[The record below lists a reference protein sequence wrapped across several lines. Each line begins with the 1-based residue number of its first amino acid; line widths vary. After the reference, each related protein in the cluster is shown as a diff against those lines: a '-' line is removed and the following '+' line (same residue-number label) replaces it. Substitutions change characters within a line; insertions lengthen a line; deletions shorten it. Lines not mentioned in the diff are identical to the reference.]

1 MATRWM
7 TPGDLYQ
14 ATRTMDR
21 IFDEFFGSGGS
32 AGPASAEGPA
42 TLPTYTLPVDVFE
55 TDTSYV
61 LTAPVPG
68 FDPEQVE
75 LTYDQGVLTIQ
86 ANAQPLQVQG
96 RWVRQERPYGS
107 WFRRLQLPEQVEGD
121 KIAADFDRGLLTV
134 TIPKMAQA
142 QPVRIPVAG
151 GKAKTALKA

>member
-7 TPGDLYQ
+7 APGDLYQ
-14 ATRTMDR
+14 VTRTMDR
-21 IFDEFFGSGGS
+21 IFDEFFGSGGT
-32 AGPASAEGPA
+32 ASPSDGQGTA

-55 TDTSYV
+55 TDDSYV
-61 LTAPVPG
+61 LTAPVAG

-75 LTYDQGVLTIQ
+75 VTYDQGVLTIQ
-86 ANAQPLQVQG
+86 VNAQPLQVQG
-96 RWVRQERPYGS
+96 KWLRQERPYGS

-121 KIAADFDRGLLTV
+121 KIAADFEHGLLTV

-151 GKAKTALKA
+151 GKAKAALKS